1 MTEVDK
7 SQFRR
12 GGSAENLIGLGLL
25 TICAA
30 FQVGM
35 GVYFIAL
42 RPPLLPEDER
52 FLGGSLDEISRAAP
66 ELATWLDRVFVVLGG
81 HAVATGLLAFLAVY
95 LVSRGGRPSRVTLL
109 LLAGAGLFSAVLMS
123 GINFAIASDFRWV
136 LLVPALA
143 WIAGVI
149 TLGLQ
154 AFSLRRGG
162 DPSVEVRP
170 KNESEP

>member
-1 MTEVDK
+1 MNENR
-7 SQFRR
+7 SNE
-12 GGSAENLIGLGLL
+12 GGFTARAIGLGLL
-25 TICAA
+25 SGCAA

-35 GVYFIAL
+35 GIYFIAL

-52 FLGGSLDEISRAAP
+52 FIGGSLVETSRTAP

-95 LVSRGGRPSRVTLL
+95 LVSRGGRPSTAALL
-109 LLAGAGLFSAVLMS
+109 LLAGAGLFSVVLMS

-143 WIAGVI
+143 WTAGVI

-154 AFSLRRGG
+154 AFSLQRGG
-162 DPSVEVRP
+162 DPSAEVRP